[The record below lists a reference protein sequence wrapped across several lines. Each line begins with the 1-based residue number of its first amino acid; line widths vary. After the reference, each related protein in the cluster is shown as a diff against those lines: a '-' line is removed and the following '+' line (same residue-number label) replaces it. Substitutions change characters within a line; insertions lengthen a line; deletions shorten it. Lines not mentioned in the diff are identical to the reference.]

1 MLLGELSALL
11 TAFCWSGSS
20 LSFSDA
26 SRRIGSLQLNIN
38 RMILAA
44 VFLSVTIFLAGF
56 NYQISYSQ
64 AGYLAVSGFVGL
76 VIGDTFLFKAYQH
89 IGARLSMLLMAL
101 VPAISSLMAYF
112 FLDEILSAL
121 GIIGIIVTITGVSVV
136 VLEKK
141 ESAET
146 SKKTD
151 AAGILFGL
159 IGALGQASGLIFAK
173 FAFEEGHINGFV
185 ATFVRI
191 SSAVIF
197 MLIVGIAAGRYNNPY
212 RVFKNDLKAL
222 RSTILGTILGPYLGI
237 TFSLIAISN
246 AKVGIASTIM
256 STVPIIMLPL
266 VRIIYKE
273 KLSMRAIWGAVAAVG
288 GVAILFLR

>member
-38 RMILAA
+38 RMIFAA
-44 VFLSVTIFLAGF
+44 VFLSVTIFAAGF
-56 NYQISYSQ
+56 NYKISYSQ

-101 VPAISSLMAYF
+101 VPAMSSLMAYF

-121 GIIGIIVTITGVSVV
+121 GIIGIVVTITGVSVV

-141 ESAET
+141 ESTET

-151 AAGILFGL
+151 ATGILYGL

-212 RVFKNDLKAL
+212 RVFKNDIKAL

-237 TFSLIAISN
+237 TFSLIAISY

-273 KLSMRAIWGAVAAVG
+273 RLSMRAIWGAVVAVG